1 MTANTTL
8 QPTSVAYEVSAC
20 GAWLTR
26 RSRLSVEPLCVMPN
40 SLRPNAKVLFR
51 VIDEEGGTDVETLWA
66 THLGADDYKLDNSP
80 FYAYGVSWEDVVSAP
95 FNPEEGFPTFD
106 RVLSKSGNRTV
117 RVIFE
122 TPIET
127 GNESDRVLQGLV
139 ALGCSYEG
147 ANRKYVSVNV
157 PSHVELNVV
166 RIYLIEQKATWEHA
180 DPTYAALFPE
190 DA

>member
-1 MTANTTL
+1 MPDSL
-8 QPTSVAYEVSAC
+8 Q
-20 GAWLTR
+20 
-26 RSRLSVEPLCVMPN
+26 
-40 SLRPNAKVLFR
+40 PNAKVLFR
-51 VIDEEGGTDVETLWA
+51 VINEDGSTDVETLWA

-95 FNPEEGFPTFD
+95 FSSEEGFPTFG

-122 TPIET
+122 TPFET
-127 GNESDRVLQGLV
+127 GNESDRVLGGLV

-147 ANRKYVSVNV
+147 ANRKYFSVNV
-157 PSHVELNVV
+157 PPGIELDVV
-166 RIYLIEQKATWEHA
+166 RTYLIEQQVTWEHA

>member
-1 MTANTTL
+1 
-8 QPTSVAYEVSAC
+8 
-20 GAWLTR
+20 
-26 RSRLSVEPLCVMPN
+26 MPD
-40 SLRPNAKVLFR
+40 SFRPNAKVLFR
-51 VIDEEGGTDVETLWA
+51 VIDEKGGADVETLWA

-95 FNPEEGFPTFD
+95 FDPEEGFPTFE
-106 RVLSKSGNRTV
+106 RVVSKSGNRTV

-139 ALGCSYEG
+139 TLGCSYEG
-147 ANRKYVSVNV
+147 ANRKYISVNV
-157 PSHVELNVV
+157 PPGVELNVV
-166 RIYLIEQKATWEHA
+166 RTYLIEQKATWEHA

>member
-1 MTANTTL
+1 
-8 QPTSVAYEVSAC
+8 
-20 GAWLTR
+20 
-26 RSRLSVEPLCVMPN
+26 MPN

-122 TPIET
+122 TPTET

>member
-1 MTANTTL
+1 
-8 QPTSVAYEVSAC
+8 
-20 GAWLTR
+20 
-26 RSRLSVEPLCVMPN
+26 MPDP
-40 SLRPNAKVLFR
+40 LRPNAKVLFR
-51 VIDEEGGTDVETLWA
+51 VIDEEGGTHVETLWA

-106 RVLSKSGNRTV
+106 RVVSKSGNKTV

-122 TPIET
+122 TAIET
-127 GNESDRVLQGLV
+127 GNDSDRVLQGLV

-147 ANRKYVSVNV
+147 ANRKYVSVNL
-157 PSHVELNVV
+157 PPHVELNVV
-166 RIYLIEQKATWEHA
+166 RTYLIEQKATWEHA